1 MEIKTERLILREFE
15 DADAERLFLMDS
27 NPEVVKYTGVLP
39 VTELYESEHIIRMI
53 RKQYIDY
60 GTGRLA
66 VVEQKSGLF
75 IGWCGLKFCIEANGY
90 KNFYDLGYRFL
101 PEYWGKGYAS
111 EAAKASLEYGF
122 RELNMDTVYADVH
135 HENTASHHL
144 MKKLGFIKTGELTEP
159 DGLCFWYEKR
169 RENQL

>member
-15 DADAERLFLMDS
+15 EADAESLFLMDS

-39 VTELYESEHIIRMI
+39 VTEFHESEHIIRMI

-111 EAAKASLEYGF
+111 
-122 RELNMDTVYADVH
+122 
-135 HENTASHHL
+135 
-144 MKKLGFIKTGELTEP
+144 
-159 DGLCFWYEKR
+159 
-169 RENQL
+169 